1 MATTVRTTVTT
12 TAEQPV
18 DQPGLAAGSGL
29 APRPADPPPADTPAD
44 TRAAD
49 SPRAETPTAGARTA
63 DVPTVERQA
72 GDAPVFGPPPAGR
85 PAATGPGGVP
95 DGTVSPRRRIPGV
108 SARVRIMGWLLL
120 LMAVALLT
128 VTVVTRNLLLRQV
141 DSQVTTA
148 LEQETNELN
157 EVALRGID
165 RATQQ
170 PFRDVHE
177 LLYNHLQRQHP
188 DDDEV
193 IVGWVADGEGGG
205 EVLRQDR
212 NEPLR
217 LADRRDVLGPI
228 LQSPESSG
236 TAMTEAGEM
245 RWVKVTVAN
254 PAAPERDG
262 AFVVGY
268 FIDRD
273 RDEVDQTIRTLVLVS
288 LLGLAIGGVAAWVV
302 AGQILAPVRLVRQAA
317 AQITEQDLTRRIP
330 VEGRDDIAALA
341 EQFNAML
348 NRLDQAFV
356 TQREFLDDASHEL
369 RTPITIIRGHLELM
383 GLDPV
388 ERAEVV
394 RLCTDELDRMSRIVE
409 DLLLLAKSERP
420 DFLHVDTVEVAELT
434 SDIHAKIGAL
444 GRRRWLLEGIG
455 EGSVVVDP
463 QRVTQAVVQLAHNA
477 VQHTRDG
484 DDILLGSAL
493 LDGRVSFWI
502 TDTGPGVAAE
512 DAEVIF
518 ERFSRGSGG
527 ARGHRTGAGLGLAI
541 VTAIAEAHGG
551 TVRLVSTPGSGAT
564 FGIEL
569 PADGNRA

>member
-1 MATTVRTTVTT
+1 
-12 TAEQPV
+12 
-18 DQPGLAAGSGL
+18 
-29 APRPADPPPADTPAD
+29 
-44 TRAAD
+44 
-49 SPRAETPTAGARTA
+49 
-63 DVPTVERQA
+63 
-72 GDAPVFGPPPAGR
+72 
-85 PAATGPGGVP
+85 
-95 DGTVSPRRRIPGV
+95 
-108 SARVRIMGWLLL
+108 MGWLLL

-128 VTVVTRNLLLRQV
+128 VSLVTRNLLLRQV

-148 LEQETNELN
+148 LEQEARELN
-157 EVALRGID
+157 DVARGGVD
-165 RATQQ
+165 RATLQ
-170 PFRDVHE
+170 PFRDVRE
-177 LLYNHLQRQHP
+177 LLYNHLHRQHP

-193 IVGWVADGEGGG
+193 IVGWVSDGLGGG
-205 EVLRQDR
+205 EVLRQER
-212 NEPLR
+212 QEPLP
-217 LADRRDVLGPI
+217 LGAHPELLGPI
-228 LQSPESSG
+228 LESERTSG
-236 TAMTEAGEM
+236 SIDTSAGEM
-245 RWVKVTVAN
+245 RWVKVTVTN
-254 PAAPERDG
+254 PADVGREG
-262 AFVVGY
+262 YFVVGY

-288 LLGLAIGGVAAWVV
+288 LIGLAIGGVAAWVV

-330 VEGRDDIAALA
+330 IDGRDDITALA

-348 NRLDQAFV
+348 DRLEQAFG

-383 GLDPV
+383 GADPA
-388 ERAEVV
+388 ERAAVV

-420 DFLHVDTVEVAELT
+420 DFLHPEPVELAELT

-444 GRRRWLLEGIG
+444 GPRRWLLEGIG
-455 EGSVVVDP
+455 EGTAVLDP

-477 VQHTRDG
+477 VQHTAAG

-493 LDGRVSFWI
+493 LDGRASFWV
-502 TDTGPGVAAE
+502 TDTGPGVAAA
-512 DAEVIF
+512 DAKVIF
-518 ERFSRGSGG
+518 DRFSRGSGG

-551 TVRLVSTPGSGAT
+551 SVKLVSTPGEGAT

-569 PADGNRA
+569 PAGGPRS